1 MVWGKNM
8 ENDLFILI
16 HTDGYNIDMVGEYSY
31 LIDAQNKMTSIY
43 QRWCDSYSNGN
54 HNLYEDECH
63 LGDDEAVFYD
73 NGNSVHVWKILPTN
87 SGNRVNTLTIDDGN
101 EGIIRYKTA
110 KANVGEAY
118 AEFNRVC
125 KDNNIELE
133 NIIFETTLTD
143 RHGKKLGSM

>member
-1 MVWGKNM
+1 MG
-8 ENDLFILI
+8 NDLFILV
-16 HTDGYNIDMVGEYSY
+16 HTDGYSIDMVGEYSH

-43 QRWCDSYSNGN
+43 QQWCNSYSDGN
-54 HNLYEDECH
+54 DNLYEDECY

-73 NGNSVHVWKILPTN
+73 NGDSVHVWKILQSN

-110 KANVGEAY
+110 KTNIEEAY
-118 AEFNRVC
+118 AEFKRVC
-125 KDNNIELE
+125 EDNNIELE
-133 NIIFETTLTD
+133 NIIFEATLTD